1 MEQPGPEPVCTWDH
15 RYPFVDSDQQS
26 LGEGVTYTG
35 DLLGTPVLILF
46 FFFFPRY
53 SFFTHN
59 LFCFTLSPYL
69 HENLGVG
76 DRPAAD
82 T

>member
-46 FFFFPRY
+46 FFFSPG
-53 SFFTHN
+53 THS
-59 LFCFTLSPYL
+59 LRTIFSVLL
-69 HENLGVG
+69 
-76 DRPAAD
+76 
-82 T
+82 

>member
-1 MEQPGPEPVCTWDH
+1 MEQPGPEPVSTWDH

-46 FFFFPRY
+46 FFF
-53 SFFTHN
+53 SGTHS
-59 LFCFTLSPYL
+59 LRTIFSVLL
-69 HENLGVG
+69 
-76 DRPAAD
+76 
-82 T
+82 